1 MISNSHNSTSDSL
14 SSNVISDSVSR
25 VADDD
30 IVDGNLISV
39 HKARLRLA
47 SKDSNSTRSR
57 IYGGIPSNNNDN
69 KMIMIMMMIM
79 MITCK
84 YKQSL

>member
-1 MISNSHNSTSDSL
+1 MISNSHDLSDKLL

-25 VADDD
+25 VADDE
-30 IVDGNLISV
+30 IVDDNLTSV

-47 SKDSNSTRSR
+47 SKDSTSTRSS

-69 KMIMIMMMIM
+69 KMMMIM
-79 MITCK
+79 MINN
-84 YKQSL
+84 